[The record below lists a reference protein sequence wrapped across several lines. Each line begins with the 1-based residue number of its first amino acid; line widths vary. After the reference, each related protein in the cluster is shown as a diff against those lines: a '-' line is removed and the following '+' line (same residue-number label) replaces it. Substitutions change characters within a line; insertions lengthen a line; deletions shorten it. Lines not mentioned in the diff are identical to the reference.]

1 MFSQTKIVA
10 DGIGCLATVAVSSA
24 YTSATPNYSMMQKSS
39 PLALIP
45 IHSDAIDK
53 DLWITI
59 SLDRVNVVLS
69 LNIIY

>member
-1 MFSQTKIVA
+1 MLGDSCSIL
-10 DGIGCLATVAVSSA
+10 GIHVSYA
-24 YTSATPNYSMMQKSS
+24 ELFHDAEVIPVTQFDA